1 MKRITK
7 NEEKKTN
14 IGLKANLANYNS
26 MNKILLVFKSELI
39 NKEFFSKF
47 CIWLMSINDELLE
60 QKKYLWATKGI
71 IEICKNTAE
80 AEVFVF

>member
-26 MNKILLVFKSELI
+26 INKILLVFKSELI
-39 NKEFFSKF
+39 NKEF
-47 CIWLMSINDELLE
+47 LPN
-60 QKKYLWATKGI
+60 
-71 IEICKNTAE
+71 
-80 AEVFVF
+80 FVYD

>member
-39 NKEFFSKF
+39 NKEF
-47 CIWLMSINDELLE
+47 LPN
-60 QKKYLWATKGI
+60 
-71 IEICKNTAE
+71 
-80 AEVFVF
+80 FVYD